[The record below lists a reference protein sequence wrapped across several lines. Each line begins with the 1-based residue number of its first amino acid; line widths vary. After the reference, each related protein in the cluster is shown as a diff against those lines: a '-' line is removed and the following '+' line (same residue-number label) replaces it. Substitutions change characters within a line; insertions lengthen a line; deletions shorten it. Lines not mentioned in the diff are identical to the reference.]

1 MTCAVAG
8 SQHLATHVRR
18 GTVGGHRG
26 HEGADIMAGALAN
39 RQVAFLVAAEGA
51 EQVELTEPWRAVE
64 EADGTPRL
72 ISPAS
77 GQVRL
82 F

>member
-1 MTCAVAG
+1 
-8 SQHLATHVRR
+8 
-18 GTVGGHRG
+18 
-26 HEGADIMAGALAN
+26 MAGALAN